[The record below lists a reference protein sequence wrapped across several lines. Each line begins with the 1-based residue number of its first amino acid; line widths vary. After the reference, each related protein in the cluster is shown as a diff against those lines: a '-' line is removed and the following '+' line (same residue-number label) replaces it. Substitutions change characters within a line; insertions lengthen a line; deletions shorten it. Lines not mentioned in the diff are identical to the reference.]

1 MVHLKC
7 ELDTRFSTVRLGE
20 SNFGNFCADL
30 ARVKLNADC
39 VILNGGALRTDCII
53 NDQYLTEKM
62 INKIFAIKDVLVVK
76 NMKGSD
82 LLKGIENGVSK
93 YPSLDGRFPITSN
106 IIFTFDSDKPAME
119 RVLLDSVIVDGLP
132 IDLNRY
138 YKVVTKYF

>member
-1 MVHLKC
+1 MK
-7 ELDTRFSTVRLGE
+7 LD
-20 SNFGNFCADL
+20 
-30 ARVKLNADC
+30 ADC

-106 IIFTFDSDKPAME
+106 ITFTFDSDKPAME

-132 IDLNRY
+132 IDLDRY
-138 YKVVTKYF
+138 YKVVTKYFQSKGNDGYDSFVNSEYIIHPEADIYVEKIPI